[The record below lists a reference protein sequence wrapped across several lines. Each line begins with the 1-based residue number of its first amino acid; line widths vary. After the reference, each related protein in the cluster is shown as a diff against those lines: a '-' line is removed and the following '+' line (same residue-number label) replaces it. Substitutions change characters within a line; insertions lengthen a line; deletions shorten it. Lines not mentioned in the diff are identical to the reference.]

1 MKQLHSIIIELLVLL
16 VLLACT
22 ESSDGLFR
30 DEEHHQ
36 PMGSSGGTVLQ
47 SLFVRAPLN
56 ALPRTSKG
64 DDDSSSSSS
73 TTDSDSTK
81 SSKSSDSSTD
91 DSSSDSDSDSD
102 DSNDSNR

>member
-1 MKQLHSIIIELLVLL
+1 MRQLSLVVIELLILL
-16 VLLACT
+16 ILLECT
-22 ESSDGLFR
+22 DSSDGLFR
-30 DEEHHQ
+30 QEEPHLPETSNGAALWTQQQ
-36 PMGSSGGTVLQ
+36 PLI
-47 SLFVRAPLN
+47 FRAPQ
-56 ALPRTSKG
+56 PRTSKG